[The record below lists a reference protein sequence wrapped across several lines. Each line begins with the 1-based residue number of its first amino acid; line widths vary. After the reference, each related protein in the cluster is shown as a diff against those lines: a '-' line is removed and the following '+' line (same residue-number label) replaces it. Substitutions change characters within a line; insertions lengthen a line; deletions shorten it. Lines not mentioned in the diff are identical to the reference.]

1 MWARDQNESSV
12 GLFYQ
17 TLSKNESIRVRQNKY
32 IFVCVV
38 CVLFFLLT
46 LVSPHSSKNWKLKKC
61 VRGERLTR
69 CAHTKFSRGIER
81 DDEGGVNVSN
91 KNKIEIVCETIN
103 ERYLWAH
110 LRVYI
115 YIWYFVCERSIW
127 ESVCGVLCSIKTCHK
142 TIVKLS

>member
-1 MWARDQNESSV
+1 MWCVRKNRIKIKCELEIKTNLLSV
-12 GLFYQ
+12 FFIKPWAK
-17 TLSKNESIRVRQNKY
+17 TNLSVSDKIN
-32 IFVCVV
+32 IFL
-38 CVLFFLLT
+38 CVLCVFYFSYSLSYRCT
-46 LVSPHSSKNWKLKKC
+46 RRKNWKLKKC

-115 YIWYFVCERSIW
+115 YMIFCVWEEYMRKCLWCFV
-127 ESVCGVLCSIKTCHK
+127 
-142 TIVKLS
+142 